1 MLLNY
6 APFCALLCIKN
17 TMKTIFHSAA
27 SRGHADHGWLNAKHS
42 FSFASWHNPERI
54 HFGMLRVLNDDI
66 VAGGMGFGKHPH
78 DNMEI
83 ITIPLAGSIQH
94 EDSMGFSEVIHAGE
108 VQVMSAGTGIY
119 HSEYNPSPSQELNL
133 FQIWIFPNQ
142 KQVKPRYAQ
151 RKYNLTEGA
160 FNELVGPQHS
170 GVETWIHQDAWISV
184 GKFSAGALANY
195 PIKQAKNGI
204 YLMVI
209 EGSIQIGEQ
218 ILQQKDAIGIS
229 DTAQI
234 EIKVQQ
240 KSKIL
245 VIEVPMN

>member
-1 MLLNY
+1 
-6 APFCALLCIKN
+6 
-17 TMKTIFHSAA
+17 MKTVFHPEA

-83 ITIPLAGSIQH
+83 ITIPLSGAIQH
-94 EDSMGFSEVIHAGE
+94 QDSMGFSEIIEAGE

-119 HSEYNPSPSQELNL
+119 HSEFNPKPDQALNL

-142 KQVKPRYAQ
+142 KQVTPRYAQ
-151 RKYNLTEGA
+151 KKYNLTHGV
-160 FNELVGPQHS
+160 FTQLVGPQQS
-170 GVETWIHQDAWISV
+170 GLDTWIHQDAWISLGEFDAQTTV
-184 GKFSAGALANY
+184 NY
-195 PIKQAKNGI
+195 AINKQKNGI
-204 YLMVI
+204 YLMGV
-209 EGSIQIGEQ
+209 EGAIQIGAQ
-218 ILQQKDAIGIS
+218 RLQSRDAIGIS
-229 DTAQI
+229 EIEQI
-234 EIKVQQ
+234 DIQMEQN
-240 KSKIL
+240 SKIL

>member
-1 MLLNY
+1 
-6 APFCALLCIKN
+6 
-17 TMKTIFHSAA
+17 MKTVFHSAA

-42 FSFASWHNPERI
+42 FSFASWYNPERI

-94 EDSMGFSEVIHAGE
+94 QDSMGFSEVIRAGE

-119 HSEYNPSPSQELNL
+119 HSEYNPSPNEELNL

-142 KQVKPRYAQ
+142 KQVTPRYAQ
-151 RKYNLTEGA
+151 RKYELQNGA
-160 FNELVGPQHS
+160 FTQLVGPEQS
-170 GVETWIHQDAWISV
+170 GIATWIHQDAWLSMGIFDPGATISYV
-184 GKFSAGALANY
+184 LSNPNNGAYIML
-195 PIKQAKNGI
+195 
-204 YLMVI
+204 V

-218 ILQQKDAIGIS
+218 VLQQKDAIGIS
-229 DTAQI
+229 ATAQI
-234 EIKVQQ
+234 EINIQQ
-240 KSKIL
+240 KAKIL
-245 VIEVPMN
+245 VIEVPMH

>member
-1 MLLNY
+1 
-6 APFCALLCIKN
+6 
-17 TMKTIFHSAA
+17 MKTVFHSAA

-42 FSFASWHNPERI
+42 FSFASWYNPERI

-83 ITIPLAGSIQH
+83 ITIPLSGAIQH

-119 HSEYNPSPSQELNL
+119 HSEYNPSPSEELNL

-142 KQVKPRYAQ
+142 KQVTPRYAQ
-151 RKYNLTEGA
+151 RKFDLKANT
-160 FNELVGPQHS
+160 FTELVGPQQS
-170 GVETWIHQDAWISV
+170 NIDTWIHQDAWISL
-184 GKFSAGALANY
+184 GEFSAGTQSQYA
-195 PIKQAKNGI
+195 IKNAKNGI
-204 YLMVI
+204 YLMVV
-209 EGSIQIGEQ
+209 EGAIQIGEQ
-218 ILQQKDAIGIS
+218 RLQQGDAIGIS
-229 DTAQI
+229 ETELIDIQM
-234 EIKVQQ
+234 EQN
-240 KSKIL
+240 SKIL